1 MLSFLPALK
10 AKCLQ
15 KNMSGLCRSVLTK
28 LKPGPRL
35 VRLSSEVFFFGRDA
49 GVVQTQNVSLSL
61 SSSVAAQLSGA
72 QKIDALS

>member
-1 MLSFLPALK
+1 
-10 AKCLQ
+10 
-15 KNMSGLCRSVLTK
+15 MSGLCRLVLTK

-35 VRLSSEVFFFGRDA
+35 VRLSSEVFFGRDA

>member
-28 LKPGPRL
+28 LKPGPLL
-35 VRLSSEVFFFGRDA
+35 VRLSSEVFFGRDA

>member
-35 VRLSSEVFFFGRDA
+35 VRLSSEVFFGRDA

-61 SSSVAAQLSGA
+61 SSSVATQLSGA